1 MFNRLGIV
9 SLCFSF
15 LACSLSLAF
24 PEHANSQSNRVTR
37 PVITQEIDESK
48 LVMLTGN
55 TRPEANAANDR
66 GAVAAGMRFEHM
78 LLQLKRTAEQEQ
90 ALELFVEDLQNPSSA
105 NFHHWLTA
113 AEFGDRFGMAQQ
125 DVQVITQWL
134 TSHGFQVNQV
144 YPNRVLIDFSGTAG
158 QVMHA
163 FHTEIHRLEVNGVMH
178 VANLREPLIPSAL
191 VGAITGIV
199 SLHDFRPH
207 PMMRLRHEY
216 TIPSGLG
223 SNYYAVVPGD
233 LATVYN
239 FNPVFNAGISGRG
252 QTIVLIENTDLYS
265 MADWGT
271 FRSTF
276 GLSGYSA
283 GSLTQTNPAPPSGP
297 NNCIDPGVN
306 ADDGEAILDAEY
318 ASAAAPNAAI
328 QMAACADAQ
337 LTFGGLIAIQNLI
350 NSTSTPPAIISIS
363 YGECET
369 VNGAAANAAFNSAYQ
384 QAAAE
389 GVSVFVA
396 AGDSGAATCD
406 QNQAAAASGITVS
419 ALASTPYNVAV
430 GGTDFG
436 DTYAGTSSTYWNSG
450 NSATYASA
458 LSYVP
463 EIPWND
469 SCAGALLTTYENYPS
484 SGPNSLCN
492 YAGGLLSA
500 ILGTTTT
507 AAGGGG
513 PSGCATGTPTIGGV
527 VSGTCAGYPK
537 PSWQVVAGNPNDGVR
552 DLPDLSLFSANGLW
566 SHFYVFC
573 YSDTANGGTACSGAP
588 SGWTAA
594 GGTSF
599 ASPIMAGVQALIN
612 QKSGARQG
620 NPNPVYYSLAA
631 AQYSGGGS
639 ASCNSSLGNG
649 TASSCVFYDVTQ
661 GDVAVD
667 CTGSANCFDSAD
679 GYGVLSTSNSVKQ
692 PAYGTTTGW
701 DFATGIGTINV
712 TNLVNAWPG
721 SAPAPDF
728 SLSASPT
735 SVTIIQGGAGAG
747 TTITVNPANGFGGS
761 VSLSITSALPSG
773 VTISFNPD
781 PTNGSSTLT
790 FTAGPSA
797 TTGSV
802 MVTVTG
808 TSGSLTH
815 TTSVN
820 LTVGASAA
828 APEFSLSASPSSLSI
843 GRGKSGTSTI
853 TVTKLN
859 SFSSSVN
866 LSASALPKGVTASF
880 NPSVTTGSSMLTLKV
895 SSAAA
900 VGTTTITVKGVSGS
914 LSHTAAITLTV
925 TRR

>member
-1 MFNRLGIV
+1 
-9 SLCFSF
+9 
-15 LACSLSLAF
+15 
-24 PEHANSQSNRVTR
+24 
-37 PVITQEIDESK
+37 
-48 LVMLTGN
+48 
-55 TRPEANAANDR
+55 
-66 GAVAAGMRFEHM
+66 
-78 LLQLKRTAEQEQ
+78 
-90 ALELFVEDLQNPSSA
+90 
-105 NFHHWLTA
+105 
-113 AEFGDRFGMAQQ
+113 
-125 DVQVITQWL
+125 
-134 TSHGFQVNQV
+134 
-144 YPNRVLIDFSGTAG
+144 
-158 QVMHA
+158 
-163 FHTEIHRLEVNGVMH
+163 
-178 VANLREPLIPSAL
+178 
-191 VGAITGIV
+191 
-199 SLHDFRPH
+199 
-207 PMMRLRHEY
+207 MMRLRHEY

-233 LATVYN
+233 LATIYN
-239 FNPVFNAGISGRG
+239 FNPVFNAGISGQG

-265 MADWGT
+265 TADWGT

-406 QNQAAAASGITVS
+406 QNQAAAANGITVS

-436 DTYAGTSSTYWNSG
+436 DTYAGTNSTYWNSG

-492 YAGGLLSA
+492 YAGGLISA

-513 PSGCATGTPTIGGV
+513 PSGCATGTPSIGGV

-552 DLPDLSLFSANGLW
+552 DLPDVSLFSANGLW

-573 YSDTANGGTACSGAP
+573 YSDIANGGTACSGAP

-612 QKSGARQG
+612 QRSGARQG

-631 AQYSGGGS
+631 AQFSGGGN

-661 GDVAVD
+661 GDMAVD

-692 PAYGTTTGW
+692 PAYGTTTLW

-712 TNLVNAWPG
+712 TNLVNSWPG
-721 SAPAPDF
+721 SAAAPDF

-735 SVTIIQGGAGAG
+735 SVTIIQGGSGAG
-747 TTITVNPANGFGGS
+747 TTITINPVNGFGGS
-761 VSLSITSALPSG
+761 VSLVITSALPSG

-797 TTGSV
+797 TMGSV

-815 TTSVN
+815 TTSIN
-820 LTVGASAA
+820 LTVNASAP
-828 APEFSLSASPSSLSI
+828 APDFSLSASPSSLSV

-853 TVTKLN
+853 TVNKLS
-859 SFSSSVN
+859 SFSSSVS
-866 LSASALPKGVTASF
+866 LSASGLPKGATASF
-880 NPSVTTGSSMLTLKV
+880 NPSITAGASTLTLKV
-895 SSAAA
+895 SNAAA
-900 VGTTTITVKGVSGS
+900 IGTSTITVKGVSGS
-914 LSHTAAITLTV
+914 LSHTTALTLTV

>member
-1 MFNRLGIV
+1 MFSRQEIV

-15 LACSLSLAF
+15 LGCSLGLAF

-90 ALELFVEDLQNPSSA
+90 ALELFIEDLQNPSSA

-163 FHTEIHRLEVNGVMH
+163 FQTEIHRLEVNGVMH
-178 VANLREPLIPSAL
+178 IANLREPLIPSAL
-191 VGAITGIV
+191 ADAITGIV

-233 LATVYN
+233 LATIYN
-239 FNPVFNAGISGRG
+239 FNPVFNAGISGQG

-265 MADWGT
+265 TADWGT

-406 QNQAAAASGITVS
+406 QNQAAAANGITVS
-419 ALASTPYNVAV
+419 ALASTPYNV
-430 GGTDFG
+430 G
-436 DTYAGTSSTYWNSG
+436 W
-450 NSATYASA
+450 
-458 LSYVP
+458 
-463 EIPWND
+463 EI
-469 SCAGALLTTYENYPS
+469 
-484 SGPNSLCN
+484 
-492 YAGGLLSA
+492 
-500 ILGTTTT
+500 
-507 AAGGGG
+507 
-513 PSGCATGTPTIGGV
+513 
-527 VSGTCAGYPK
+527 
-537 PSWQVVAGNPNDGVR
+537 
-552 DLPDLSLFSANGLW
+552 
-566 SHFYVFC
+566 
-573 YSDTANGGTACSGAP
+573 
-588 SGWTAA
+588 
-594 GGTSF
+594 
-599 ASPIMAGVQALIN
+599 
-612 QKSGARQG
+612 
-620 NPNPVYYSLAA
+620 
-631 AQYSGGGS
+631 
-639 ASCNSSLGNG
+639 
-649 TASSCVFYDVTQ
+649 CV
-661 GDVAVD
+661 
-667 CTGSANCFDSAD
+667 
-679 GYGVLSTSNSVKQ
+679 
-692 PAYGTTTGW
+692 
-701 DFATGIGTINV
+701 
-712 TNLVNAWPG
+712 
-721 SAPAPDF
+721 
-728 SLSASPT
+728 
-735 SVTIIQGGAGAG
+735 
-747 TTITVNPANGFGGS
+747 
-761 VSLSITSALPSG
+761 
-773 VTISFNPD
+773 
-781 PTNGSSTLT
+781 
-790 FTAGPSA
+790 
-797 TTGSV
+797 
-802 MVTVTG
+802 
-808 TSGSLTH
+808 
-815 TTSVN
+815 
-820 LTVGASAA
+820 
-828 APEFSLSASPSSLSI
+828 E
-843 GRGKSGTSTI
+843 
-853 TVTKLN
+853 
-859 SFSSSVN
+859 
-866 LSASALPKGVTASF
+866 
-880 NPSVTTGSSMLTLKV
+880 
-895 SSAAA
+895 
-900 VGTTTITVKGVSGS
+900 
-914 LSHTAAITLTV
+914 
-925 TRR
+925 